1 MAKQKNNDF
10 TESFKPE
17 VKDEVKFDEATKVE
31 TAIFDEPILEEP
43 KKAEEPVKVVEPVK
57 VEAKQE
63 EKKPET
69 SEKKKYHGQV
79 LAIIEAGAL
88 VKVPGNTLLV
98 NVGKEVKI
106 GDWVD
111 F

>member
-10 TESFKPE
+10 TESFVPE
-17 VKDEVKFDEATKVE
+17 AKNEVKFNEATKVE

-43 KKAEEPVKVVEPVK
+43 KKAEEPVKV
-57 VEAKQE
+57 EAKQE
-63 EKKPET
+63 ETKPET

-98 NVGKEVKI
+98 NVGKDVKI